1 MAEMTFVN
9 GLGCIAQEYGLKE
22 AVFLHNLIF
31 WVRVNRSNGVN
42 FKDGRWW
49 SYNTFEG
56 LAQLMPWWTAKQIRA
71 IVKNCEEKGALLIG
85 DYNENR
91 QLRTLWYS
99 PSDKVLAVYGDD
111 WSEDVSDETICPFG
125 QTERAEPNAQTG
137 KCLIGIKNNNKRN
150 TPIAPTG
157 GEREGKEKIC
167 EWTPDRFLAF
177 WAYYRDTFCAS
188 DHSRAGERNAAA
200 IAWDKLSPDDKML
213 QKLAAKLAA
222 IMRTR
227 QWKDGIGIKM
237 ASTFLNG
244 IRLGKISLDELP
256 EPSPQSRSGAP
267 PDEPQREENQWLN

>member
-1 MAEMTFVN
+1 MADAAVRFKRRNLPYTQIANAALRDKRMSLAVRGFFALMLSLPVSTDHSVAYFAKVGGISRDTVYKYFGILEELGYLTREQQHDN
-9 GLGCIAQEYGLKE
+9 GGRFAANVYELNDVPCRKKPDTVLPDTVEPCTVKTDAKE
-22 AVFLHNLIF
+22 I
-31 WVRVNRSNGVN
+31 
-42 FKDGRWW
+42 
-49 SYNTFEG
+49 T
-56 LAQLMPWWTAKQIRA
+56 Q
-71 IVKNCEEKGALLIG
+71 VKN
-85 DYNENR
+85 
-91 QLRTLWYS
+91 
-99 PSDKVLAVYGDD
+99 
-111 WSEDVSDETICPFG
+111 
-125 QTERAEPNAQTG
+125 
-137 KCLIGIKNNNKRN
+137 N

-177 WAYYRDTFCAS
+177 WAYYRDTFCVS